1 MKFAWWLSIALG
13 GLYFVILPLQPYPG
27 SAGVKGLSIAT
38 LAVIAWRSSA
48 RLLSLGLAASSAG
61 DVLLDVG
68 PQKLFVPGLLA
79 FLTAHLL
86 YTALFVRQRGRFR
99 WWAALP
105 FVYAAVF
112 AVWLAPDLGAL
123 RVPVFIY
130 IAVIAAM
137 ASTSLCLP
145 ATWMVPS
152 GAVLFL
158 VSDSVLA
165 AGRFKA
171 AVPLGGFLVWGTY
184 YAAQFLIARGMLK
197 RP

>member
-1 MKFAWWLSIALG
+1 VKLAWWLSIALG
-13 GLYFVILPLQPYPG
+13 GLYFVTLPWQPYPG
-27 SAGVKGLSIAT
+27 SAAVKGLSIAT
-38 LAVIAWRSSA
+38 LAAIAWLSSE
-48 RLLSLGLAASSAG
+48 RLISMALAASSVG

-86 YTALFVRQRGRFR
+86 YTALFLQRKDRWR
-99 WWAALP
+99 WWAVLP

-112 AVWLAPDLGAL
+112 AAWLAPDLGAL
-123 RVPVFIY
+123 HVPVFVY

-137 ASTSLCLP
+137 VGSSFCLP
-145 ATWMVPS
+145 ATWMAPA
-152 GAVLFL
+152 GAFLFL

-171 AVPLGGFLVWGTY
+171 PVPLGGFLVWGTY
-184 YAAQFLIARGMLK
+184 YAAQLLIARGMLK
-197 RP
+197 RR